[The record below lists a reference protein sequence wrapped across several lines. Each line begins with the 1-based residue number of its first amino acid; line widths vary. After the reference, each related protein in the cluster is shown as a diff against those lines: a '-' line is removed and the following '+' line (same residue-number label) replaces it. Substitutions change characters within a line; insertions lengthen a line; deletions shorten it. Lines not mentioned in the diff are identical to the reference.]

1 MSDQPRN
8 SGRGRMI
15 RGQRQYDSDEEG
27 EHDDSVNQELDPAV
41 RAANERLD
49 KTF

>member
-15 RGQRQYDSDEEG
+15 RGQRQSSSFDEED

-41 RAANERLD
+41 RAANER
-49 KTF
+49 